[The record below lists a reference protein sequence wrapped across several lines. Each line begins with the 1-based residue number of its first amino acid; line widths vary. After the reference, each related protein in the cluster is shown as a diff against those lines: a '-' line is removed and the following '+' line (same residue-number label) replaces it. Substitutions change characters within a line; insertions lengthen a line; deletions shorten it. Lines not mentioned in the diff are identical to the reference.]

1 MRRALWSL
9 ALAILIA
16 GTAVAV
22 DVQFKDGTII
32 AAENYRLTGSYVMIE
47 LADGRQVAYDVA
59 DVDLDALRAAEEAAA
74 TADAEPDESAETLSN
89 GRRLKDVSTVGEG
102 GVAGPTISDRDVRH
116 VRGSGVRGGDEEGE
130 EQAAAPGGTPEGF
143 QEGGGVVLNGLRVTP
158 LGEGQWHVEGEVINR
173 TPNPVTNVR
182 VQLETI
188 SSGGEE
194 PWRGETSVTSY
205 LGPDESG
212 VFSHEFA
219 AETPE
224 GVVQPSVRAS
234 VIWMQEETRRV
245 PNYTGTGGVPDPSS
259 LPVGYG
265 GVSGADLRP
274 TPRM

>member
-1 MRRALWSL
+1 MRRTLWSL
-9 ALAILIA
+9 AVAILIA

-22 DVQFKDGTII
+22 DVQFKDGTVVT
-32 AAENYRLTGSYVMIE
+32 AESYVLTGSYVMLE
-47 LADGRQVAYDVA
+47 LADGRRVAYDVT
-59 DVDLDALRAAEEAAA
+59 DVDLDALRAAEAAAA
-74 TADAEPDESAETLSN
+74 TAGAAPEESATTLSS
-89 GRRLKDVSTVGEG
+89 GRQLKDVATVGEG
-102 GVAGPTISDRDVRH
+102 GAAGPTISDHDVRH

-158 LGEGQWHVEGEVINR
+158 LGEGRWHVEGEVINR
-173 TPNPVTNVR
+173 NPNPVTNVR

-188 SSGGEE
+188 TSGGEE
-194 PWRGETSVTSY
+194 PWRGETPVTNY

-212 VFSHEFA
+212 VFGHDFA

-245 PNYTGTGGVPDPSS
+245 PDYTKAGGVPHPGN
-259 LPVGYG
+259 LPLEFG
-265 GVSGADLRP
+265 GVGGADVRP

>member
-1 MRRALWSL
+1 V
-9 ALAILIA
+9 AILIA

-22 DVQFKDGTII
+22 DVQFKDGTVI
-32 AAENYRLTGSYVMIE
+32 AAESYRLTGSYVMLE
-47 LADGRQVAYDVA
+47 LADGRQVAYDIA
-59 DVDLDALRAAEEAAA
+59 DVDLDALRAAEAAAA
-74 TADAEPDESAETLSN
+74 TADAVPEESAATLSG
-89 GRRLKDVSTVGEG
+89 GRQLKDVSTVGEG
-102 GVAGPTISDRDVRH
+102 GAAGPTISDRDVRH

-130 EQAAAPGGTPEGF
+130 EQAAAPGGIPEGF

-158 LGEGQWHVEGEVINR
+158 LDEGRWHVEGEVINR

-188 SSGGEE
+188 TSGGGE

-212 VFSHEFA
+212 VFSHDFA

>member
-1 MRRALWSL
+1 V
-9 ALAILIA
+9 AILIA

-22 DVQFKDGTII
+22 DVQFKDGTVI
-32 AAENYRLTGSYVMIE
+32 AAESYRLTGSYVMLE
-47 LADGRQVAYDVA
+47 LADGRWVAYDVA
-59 DVDLDALRAAEEAAA
+59 DVDLDALRAVEAAA
-74 TADAEPDESAETLSN
+74 VEAAAEESTATLSG
-89 GRRLKDVSTVGEG
+89 GRQLKDVSTVGEG
-102 GVAGPTISDRDVRH
+102 GATGPTISDRDVRH
-116 VRGSGVRGGDEEGE
+116 VRGSGVRGDDEEGE
-130 EQAAAPGGTPEGF
+130 EQAATPGGTPEGF

-173 TPNPVTNVR
+173 TPSPVTNVR

-188 SSGGEE
+188 TSGGGE

-212 VFSHEFA
+212 VFSHDFA

-224 GVVQPSVRAS
+224 GVVQPSVRA
-234 VIWMQEETRRV
+234 RRV
-245 PNYTGTGGVPDPSS
+245 PDYTGAGGVPDPSS

-265 GVSGADLRP
+265 GVSGADVRP